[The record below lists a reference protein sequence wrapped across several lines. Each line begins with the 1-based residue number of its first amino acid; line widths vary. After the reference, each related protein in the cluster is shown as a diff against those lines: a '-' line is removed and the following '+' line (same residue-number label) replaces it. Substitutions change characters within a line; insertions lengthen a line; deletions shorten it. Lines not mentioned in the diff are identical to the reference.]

1 MANTWNLTPWDVS
14 RRAGLAAAHTTSG
27 RQGLT
32 HGLNE
37 SPPQTGQPI
46 SQPTRATRARHPF
59 LPKGWYEIYTGD
71 AYTPPHTQ
79 SSGGSSETQRLS
91 SIPDISLA

>member
-1 MANTWNLTPWDVS
+1 MADTWNLTPWDVS

-32 HGLNE
+32 HGLND

-46 SQPTRATRARHPF
+46 SQPAILSYPRDGTKSRRAMLTRGRTRSPR
-59 LPKGWYEIYTGD
+59 GD
-71 AYTPPHTQ
+71 RQ
-79 SSGGSSETQRLS
+79 KLS
-91 SIPDISLA
+91 A